1 MFIQLLSFISLKIN
15 LPFVEK
21 TSPFVQT
28 ELIVRDQL
36 VDAPSLIAL
45 ISSLLLV
52 ILVKYR
58 NTHVFSVTFGLFL
71 RQMNFEST
79 IKENWPLFSLNTWL
93 LVLNFVLNLSLSLYI
108 YQYLQGNSGTWENF
122 LKSFVFASLFLMLA
136 FFSMI
141 FINFLTGSNKATYLP
156 IQITWVLP
164 QFTGIALLCLNMGS
178 LLNQSFQNVLFYF
191 VAGLLLWISFQRLFR
206 SGVYLYNQRIEW
218 YYILLYLCTLEII
231 PLLLLVWFFFN

>member
-1 MFIQLLSFISLKIN
+1 MFAQLMNFISLKIK
-15 LPFVEK
+15 LPIEEK
-21 TSPFVQT
+21 GSPFVQT
-28 ELIVRDQL
+28 ELIAREEL

-45 ISSLLLV
+45 IASILLV

-58 NTHVFSVTFGLFL
+58 NTHVFTVTFGLFI

-79 IKENWPLFSLNTWL
+79 IKENWPLFSLNAWL
-93 LVLNFVLNLSLSLYI
+93 LIFNFILNLSLSLYI
-108 YQYLQGNSGTWENF
+108 YEYIQGSIGNWEAF
-122 LKSFVFASLFLMLA
+122 LKCFVFASFFLMIA

-141 FINFLTGSNKATYLP
+141 FVNFLTGTNRATYLP
-156 IQITWVLP
+156 LQITWVLP

-191 VAGLLLWISFQRLFR
+191 VAGLLLWISFARLFR

-231 PLLLLVWFFFN
+231 PLLLLGWFFFN

>member
-1 MFIQLLSFISLKIN
+1 MFAQFMNFISLKIN
-15 LPFVEK
+15 LPIAEK
-21 TSPFVQT
+21 ATPFVQT
-28 ELIVRDQL
+28 ELIPRNEL

-45 ISSLLLV
+45 IASILLV

-58 NTHVFSVTFGLFL
+58 NTHVFSITFGLFI

-79 IKENWPLFSLNTWL
+79 IKENWPLFSLNAWL
-93 LVLNFVLNLSLSLYI
+93 LIFNFVLNLCLSLYI
-108 YQYLQGNSGTWENF
+108 YEYIQGNTGTWETF
-122 LKSFVFASLFLMLA
+122 IKCFVFATLFLMIA

-141 FINFLTGSNKATYLP
+141 FINFLTGTNRATYLP
-156 IQITWVLP
+156 IQITWILP

-178 LLNQSFQNVLFYF
+178 LLNQNFQNVLFYF
-191 VAGLLLWISFQRLFR
+191 VAGLLMWISFSRLFR
-206 SGVYLYNQRIEW
+206 SGVYLYSQRIEW